1 MSPLSFGV
9 APFKVDRSART
20 QPLSIS
26 VPKLAR
32 PGAPVDV
39 EIKTEGKARVVVF
52 AVDEGI
58 LQVARYRLGD
68 PLDHFFARKM
78 LEVETAQILDLVLPE
93 FSRLMGLAAPG
104 GDDSGDLSK
113 NLNPFK
119 RKAEKPAVWW
129 SGIVDVDGE
138 KKLTFRMPDHFNG
151 KLRVSAVAV
160 TADRVG
166 TDETGM
172 TIRGDFVLTPTL
184 PTHVAPGDEFELPV
198 GVANTIEGAK
208 TPSAVTVALA
218 LPKSLALV
226 GAAPGAVSVAPGD
239 EATVRFRLKASAAL
253 GAVPV
258 VITATS
264 GKYNAR
270 RRIELSLRPGVVAR
284 QDLRAGVAQQRIVL
298 EKLRTM
304 YEPLSTRRLAAS
316 TSPLVAID
324 GLNAYLKDYPHYCTE
339 QLVSQAM
346 PALVYTSRPEL
357 GVKVEGGNP
366 TAGIVDL
373 IRSRQNGEGGIGL
386 WAATPQADEFVTGYA
401 ALYLLEARERGVA
414 VPDDLLDALNGYLE
428 SMAADRSK
436 HDLPSLRQRA
446 LAVYLLV
453 RQGRNAGNLLS
464 AVQEQLDRD
473 QPKLWREDVTGLFL
487 AASYQRL
494 QQAKPARDL
503 ALRGLARANAA
514 KSPAFGYEHYYDP
527 AIEQAWTMYLLQ
539 RHFPA
544 LARQVKPVAIDRLV
558 EPLRTDRFNTLSSAL
573 IVLALDANSGAIGGA
588 KPPTLQAADAKGPAR
603 QLGATTGIVTA
614 GKFRGTDTRL
624 WVTPSDATP
633 VWYVLTQSGYDRNLL
648 PAEQSAGLEVTREY
662 LDASGKAITS
672 LQLGQ
677 EVTVRLRLRALDDK
691 ASYTE
696 LAITDLLPGGF
707 EAVLQPPPATA
718 EATGDGS
725 SDEECEEECGD
736 EGEAEGDTSSSM
748 PPLALPGATLQAYH
762 EEVRE
767 DRIVFYASA
776 SKDIT
781 ELSYK
786 VRANNVGKFVVPPI
800 QAEHMYDR
808 RIYARGPSGATL
820 TVTAAQP

>member
-1 MSPLSFGV
+1 
-9 APFKVDRSART
+9 
-20 QPLSIS
+20 
-26 VPKLAR
+26 
-32 PGAPVDV
+32 
-39 EIKTEGKARVVVF
+39 
-52 AVDEGI
+52 
-58 LQVARYRLGD
+58 
-68 PLDHFFARKM
+68 
-78 LEVETAQILDLVLPE
+78 
-93 FSRLMGLAAPG
+93 
-104 GDDSGDLSK
+104 
-113 NLNPFK
+113 
-119 RKAEKPAVWW
+119 
-129 SGIVDVDGE
+129 
-138 KKLTFRMPDHFNG
+138 
-151 KLRVSAVAV
+151 
-160 TADRVG
+160 
-166 TDETGM
+166 
-172 TIRGDFVLTPTL
+172 
-184 PTHVAPGDEFELPV
+184 
-198 GVANTIEGAK
+198 
-208 TPSAVTVALA
+208 
-218 LPKSLALV
+218 
-226 GAAPGAVSVAPGD
+226 
-239 EATVRFRLKASAAL
+239 
-253 GAVPV
+253 
-258 VITATS
+258 
-264 GKYNAR
+264 
-270 RRIELSLRPGVVAR
+270 
-284 QDLRAGVAQQRIVL
+284 
-298 EKLRTM
+298 
-304 YEPLSTRRLAAS
+304 
-316 TSPLVAID
+316 
-324 GLNAYLKDYPHYCTE
+324 
-339 QLVSQAM
+339 M

-473 QPKLWREDVTGLFL
+473 QPKLWRDDVTGLFL

>member
-1 MSPLSFGV
+1 
-9 APFKVDRSART
+9 
-20 QPLSIS
+20 
-26 VPKLAR
+26 
-32 PGAPVDV
+32 
-39 EIKTEGKARVVVF
+39 
-52 AVDEGI
+52 
-58 LQVARYRLGD
+58 
-68 PLDHFFARKM
+68 
-78 LEVETAQILDLVLPE
+78 
-93 FSRLMGLAAPG
+93 
-104 GDDSGDLSK
+104 
-113 NLNPFK
+113 
-119 RKAEKPAVWW
+119 
-129 SGIVDVDGE
+129 
-138 KKLTFRMPDHFNG
+138 
-151 KLRVSAVAV
+151 
-160 TADRVG
+160 
-166 TDETGM
+166 
-172 TIRGDFVLTPTL
+172 
-184 PTHVAPGDEFELPV
+184 
-198 GVANTIEGAK
+198 
-208 TPSAVTVALA
+208 
-218 LPKSLALV
+218 
-226 GAAPGAVSVAPGD
+226 
-239 EATVRFRLKASAAL
+239 
-253 GAVPV
+253 
-258 VITATS
+258 
-264 GKYNAR
+264 
-270 RRIELSLRPGVVAR
+270 
-284 QDLRAGVAQQRIVL
+284 
-298 EKLRTM
+298 
-304 YEPLSTRRLAAS
+304 
-316 TSPLVAID
+316 
-324 GLNAYLKDYPHYCTE
+324 
-339 QLVSQAM
+339 
-346 PALVYTSRPEL
+346 
-357 GVKVEGGNP
+357 
-366 TAGIVDL
+366 
-373 IRSRQNGEGGIGL
+373 
-386 WAATPQADEFVTGYA
+386 
-401 ALYLLEARERGVA
+401 
-414 VPDDLLDALNGYLE
+414 
-428 SMAADRSK
+428 
-436 HDLPSLRQRA
+436 
-446 LAVYLLV
+446 VYLLV

-473 QPKLWREDVTGLFL
+473 QPKLWRDDVTGLFL

-718 EATGDGS
+718 EATGDSS
-725 SDEECEEECGD
+725 SDEECEEGCGD